1 MFSCLMKRPLYV
13 NNSLKDYC
21 SKSTNESIR
30 KLTDKYNLERN
41 KQKLEILL
49 DDDDRDEIPEF
60 NFLNLL
66 FFLSISSVTFYFYKK
81 LK

>member
-1 MFSCLMKRPLYV
+1 MKRPLYV